1 MANKKRKVEIANGVL
16 ESSESNNTNS
26 SGNLLEDISAM
37 RRNNEVGT
45 DQFVDKM
52 RKLEVLLGVS
62 EISPF
67 GTNELEI
74 FERTLS
80 EASHSEMQ
88 KIASKVGINPFHDR
102 QTLKSSLLREFSAYT
117 KNSRR
122 NIMPSSVN
130 SFVVDSN
137 NPKHQKLIKILNDV

>member
-88 KIASKVGINPFHDR
+88 KIASKVGINPFKDR
-102 QTLKSSLLREFSAYT
+102 QNLKSSLLREFSAYT

-122 NIMPSSVN
+122 YIMPSSVN